1 MNRSPQGLDLKSCRA
16 RTLVGMMLEHVVSL
30 NEGSGVAA
38 CSKRS
43 YPSAISAALAL
54 RKIQAA
60 HPGRREVGV
69 YPCFAGHTAW
79 HLTSHAAAAHNRWTT
94 SALAKL
100 AGQEA

>member
-1 MNRSPQGLDLKSCRA
+1 
-16 RTLVGMMLEHVVSL
+16 MMPEHVVSL

-54 RKIQAA
+54 RKIQTA
-60 HPGRREVGV
+60 HPGRGEVGV
-69 YPCFAGHTAW
+69 HPCFAGHRAW
-79 HLTSHAAAAHNRWTT
+79 HLTSQPAAAHNRWTV

-100 AGQEA
+100 IAQAA